1 MLFANAPWIEISF
14 VKRPIISWVVLG
26 DEKRNEYPVDFILQY
41 KRDGVIVHSDSVTIN
56 KQIQVRLTPQLEDI
70 TSIRLTITK
79 WSKPNACAKIL
90 KFYDR
95 MMERYEVVE
104 AIEHAEHYDQRHS
117 SHCHTRHGDDRDY
130 VYGIG
135 ALL

>member
-1 MLFANAPWIEISF
+1 M
-14 VKRPIISWVVLG
+14 
-26 DEKRNEYPVDFILQY
+26 
-41 KRDGVIVHSDSVTIN
+41 IVHSDSVTVN

-95 MMERYEVVE
+95 MMERYEGD
-104 AIEHAEHYDQRHS
+104 AIEMFEVSEEMGGGRK
-117 SHCHTRHGDDRDY
+117 
-130 VYGIG
+130 
-135 ALL
+135 L